1 MAYGHACAILDDDS
15 LKCWGS
21 NGYGQLGIGSTT
33 QQTTPQTVNL
43 GTGRTAVSVSS
54 GQYHTCAIL
63 DDDSLKCWGYNG
75 YGQLGIGSTT
85 QQTTPQTV
93 NLGTGRTAVSVSA
106 GYTHTCAILDDGS
119 LKCWGVGTAGQL
131 GIGLNVNQITPQT
144 VGLGT
149 GRTAV
154 SVSAGVQH
162 TCAILDDGSLKCW
175 GYNNYGQLGIGST
188 TNQNTPQTVD
198 LGTGRTAVSVSLG
211 RYHTCAL
218 LDDDSLKCWGYNYYG
233 QLGIDSTT
241 QQNTPQ
247 TVSFST
253 NQIPK
258 FVSVDSYST
267 CVIFE
272 DSRAMCMGQ
281 LYSWFSGSSSA
292 LIMYTPEYLVR
303 FSEIGKDE
311 VSAGYYHT
319 CAILVNGSLK
329 CMGYNIYGQIG
340 IGSTTTQKS
349 PQTVNLGTGRTAVSV
364 SSGRDHTCAV
374 LDNGSLKCWGRNYYG
389 ELGIG
394 GTTGYGV
401 QYTTPQ
407 TVDLGTGRTAVSVSL
422 GQRHTCAVLDD
433 GSLKCWGYNGYGQLG
448 IGSTTQQTT
457 PQTVI

>member
-1 MAYGHACAILDDDS
+1 
-15 LKCWGS
+15 
-21 NGYGQLGIGSTT
+21 
-33 QQTTPQTVNL
+33 
-43 GTGRTAVSVSS
+43 
-54 GQYHTCAIL
+54 
-63 DDDSLKCWGYNG
+63 
-75 YGQLGIGSTT
+75 
-85 QQTTPQTV
+85 
-93 NLGTGRTAVSVSA
+93 
-106 GYTHTCAILDDGS
+106 
-119 LKCWGVGTAGQL
+119 
-131 GIGLNVNQITPQT
+131 
-144 VGLGT
+144 
-149 GRTAV
+149 
-154 SVSAGVQH
+154 
-162 TCAILDDGSLKCW
+162 
-175 GYNNYGQLGIGST
+175 
-188 TNQNTPQTVD
+188 
-198 LGTGRTAVSVSLG
+198 
-211 RYHTCAL
+211 
-218 LDDDSLKCWGYNYYG
+218 
-233 QLGIDSTT
+233 
-241 QQNTPQ
+241 
-247 TVSFST
+247 
-253 NQIPK
+253 
-258 FVSVDSYST
+258 
-267 CVIFE
+267 
-272 DSRAMCMGQ
+272 MGQ

-329 CMGYNIYGQIG
+329 CMGYNFYGQIG

-457 PQTVI
+457 PQTVDLGTGRTAVSVSVDILTLVQFLMMIV